1 MARRSC
7 SPSCSPRPPLGKGDV
22 ITSQGIADYA
32 NLLADFIRKV

>member
-1 MARRSC
+1 
-7 SPSCSPRPPLGKGDV
+7 LGKGDV